1 MPCPCA
7 PFDGGGVQPVD
18 VQLFAHFFQV
28 LVALALE
35 QVAER
40 EAVRRAAIV
49 DAAIKLFSQNGFR
62 GTTTKQLAQAVG
74 VSEPVLYMHFATKSE
89 LYSAIIEN
97 LAERGEQLRCSAN
110 CAGAEGLDDLGF
122 FRQLAQLLMSW
133 HQEDPSRIRLLLY
146 SALDGHEL
154 SEYSHALRRQV
165 DLRMQRQDARGGQR
179 GADRRPGRNLEAQQ
193 GLALRQ
199 RVDHFDGDGGGA
211 QTG

>member
-1 MPCPCA
+1 MPS
-7 PFDGGGVQPVD
+7 G
-18 VQLFAHFFQV
+18 
-28 LVALALE
+28 E
-35 QVAER
+35 
-40 EAVRRAAIV
+40 RRAAIV

-97 LAERGEQLRCSAN
+97 LAEWGEQLRCSAN

-154 SEYSHALRRQV
+154 SEMFYKRQV
-165 DLRMQRQDARGGQR
+165 VPFLEVFAAYIQKRVQEGAFREVDPLVAGRAFCGMIGQYVQSIHVFGIPQSEQER
-179 GADRRPGRNLEAQQ
+179 EA
-193 GLALRQ
+193 ALQ
-199 RVDHFDGDGGGA
+199 EMVLIFLNGVKK
-211 QTG
+211 TS